1 MFDFEN
7 LSLLT
12 VVASLQ
18 YSGGG
23 RDESRPTIWWGKA
36 WRWCCSY
43 RVPCF
48 SDGLYSYCILSF
60 VLVTTFS
67 RLYMTE
73 IWVLIEFWIFIF
85 LSDSWWFS
93 GALLG

>member
-23 RDESRPTIWWGKA
+23 RDESRPTIW
-36 WRWCCSY
+36 
-43 RVPCF
+43 
-48 SDGLYSYCILSF
+48 
-60 VLVTTFS
+60 
-67 RLYMTE
+67 
-73 IWVLIEFWIFIF
+73 
-85 LSDSWWFS
+85 
-93 GALLG
+93 